1 MKLRNLLA
9 GLLITV
15 QAVAQVPTLTLT
27 QVGSGFTRI
36 TTLAN
41 AGDDRLFV
49 CEKAGII
56 KFFRP
61 YQGATS
67 TTFMDINSKVFNP
80 TGDSDERGLLG
91 LTFDPNYATNG
102 RFYVNYINNTGNTVI
117 ARYTVTA
124 GNADA
129 GNVSSEEII
138 LTVTQPYSNHNG
150 GCILFGPDGFLY
162 IGMGDGGSGGDP
174 QNNAQNRQSL
184 LGKMLRIDVSGTGP
198 GYTIPASNPFT
209 IANDPTNT
217 TLDEIWAVG
226 VRNPWRYSF
235 DSQSGDMWIADVGQ
249 NLYEEINFQ
258 PATSNGGEN
267 YGWRCYEGANTYN
280 TTGCQ
285 AQSNYAFPIYNFAH
299 SSGAC
304 SVTGGYVYRGNLYE
318 DIYARY
324 FFTDYCDGIIRS
336 TFDNGIG
343 GWTTESHGAF
353 TAFQYTAF
361 GEDAYGEVYIARQS
375 GIIARLTIAASDPRA
390 PINADGPLSF
400 CAGSS
405 VNLSTGFNPLLT
417 YAWYKDN
424 TVISGATQATFEAT
438 EAGVYKVMTTSA
450 NGTKESTT
458 LTLEILPAPSTPSAT
473 ISQTNI
479 CEDQAFAIAL
489 NGTPAGGTFTGE
501 GVTDGSFNPFNL
513 GAGTYPVEYRVTGA
527 NGCASAPFV
536 LDVVINP
543 LPTVSLSGFDAEY
556 CLDSPLATPVFS
568 PAGGTLN
575 GPGVAV
581 NGTSFNPAL
590 AGAGQHVVNYT
601 FADAIGCANTASA
614 TITVDAC
621 LSAEEITANN
631 YSISPNPFKE
641 TFQITFNDA
650 AVKNITVFNAI
661 GQAII
666 TEANFSG
673 SKYTASLETQ
683 PAGVYFLVVEQNG
696 KTGSTKLIKQ

>member
-1 MKLRNLLA
+1 MKITRILA
-9 GLLITV
+9 GLLFSV
-15 QAVAQVPTLTLT
+15 SAVAQTPVLTLN
-27 QVGSGFTRI
+27 QVGSGFTRV

-61 YQGATS
+61 YQVGSNA
-67 TTFMDINSKVFNP
+67 TFMDINSKVFNP

-102 RFYVNYINNTGNTVI
+102 RFYVNYINNSGNTVV

-150 GCILFGPDGFLY
+150 GNILFGPDGYLY

-174 QNNAQNRQSL
+174 QNYSQNRQSL
-184 LGKMLRIDVSGTGP
+184 LGKMLRIDVSGTGT

-209 IANDPTNT
+209 IANDPNNT
-217 TLDEIWAVG
+217 TLDEIWAIG
-226 VRNPWRYSF
+226 VRNPWRWSF
-235 DSQSGDMWIADVGQ
+235 DSESGDMWIADVGQ

-258 PATSNGGEN
+258 PATSTGGEN
-267 YGWRCYEGANTYN
+267 YGWRCYEGANNYN
-280 TTGCQ
+280 TSGCQ

-299 SSGAC
+299 STGAC

-324 FFTDYCDGIIRS
+324 FFTDYCDGVIRS
-336 TFDNGIG
+336 TFDNGQG

-353 TAFQYTAF
+353 TSFQYTAF
-361 GEDAYGEVYIARQS
+361 GEDGYGEVYIARQS

-390 PINADGPLSF
+390 PISADGPLGI
-400 CAGSS
+400 CEGGSAT
-405 VNLSTGFNPLLT
+405 LRTGLNPLLT

-424 TVISGATQATFEAT
+424 NLIAGANQATFEAT
-438 EAGVYKVMTTSA
+438 EPGVYKVITTSA
-450 NGTKESTT
+450 NGSKESVE
-458 LTLEILPAPSTPSAT
+458 LTINILPAPATPSAS
-473 ISQTNI
+473 IAQNNI

-489 NGTPAGGTFTGE
+489 NGTPAGGTFEGTGVE
-501 GVTDGSFNPFNL
+501 DSNFNPFNL
-513 GAGTYPVEYRVTGA
+513 GAGTYPVSYFVTGA
-527 NGCASAPFV
+527 NGCESAPFGFN
-536 LDVVINP
+536 VVINP
-543 LPTVSLSGFDAEY
+543 LPTVSLSGLDAEY
-556 CLDSPLATPVFS
+556 CLDSPLATPVVS

-575 GPGVAV
+575 GPGAS
-581 NGTSFNPAL
+581 GTTFNPAL
-590 AGAGQHVVNYT
+590 AGAGQHIVSYT
-601 FADAIGCANTASA
+601 YADGNGCANTASF
-614 TITVDAC
+614 TVNVDAC
-621 LSAEEITANN
+621 LSAENIAGSN